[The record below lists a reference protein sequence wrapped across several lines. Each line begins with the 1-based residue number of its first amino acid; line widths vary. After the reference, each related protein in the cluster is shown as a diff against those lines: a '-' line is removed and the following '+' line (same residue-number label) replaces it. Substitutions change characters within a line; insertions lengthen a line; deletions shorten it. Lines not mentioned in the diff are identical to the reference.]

1 MKNHKIH
8 LKQNDN
14 QFPTDKEIRMSL
26 RKLGLK
32 DVVFSILK
40 TVEFAELSEK
50 DLKTV
55 ITSKPQ
61 NPLEELLKNQLLSPP
76 LSKHN
81 IDSLF
86 DKNHFKQK
94 DCHSF
99 E

>member
-26 RKLGLK
+26 QKLGLK

-50 DLKTV
+50 NLKTV

-61 NPLEELLKNQLLSPP
+61 NPLEELLKKELLNLP
-76 LSKHN
+76 LSKLN

-86 DKNHFKQK
+86 DTNPFKQ
-94 DCHSF
+94 DNCHSF
-99 E
+99 K

>member
-8 LKQNDN
+8 LKQTDS
-14 QFPTDKEIRMSL
+14 QFPTDKEIRISL

-32 DVVFSILK
+32 DVAFSILK

-50 DLKTV
+50 NLKTV

-86 DKNHFKQK
+86 DINHFKQN
-94 DCHSF
+94 DYQF
-99 E
+99 

>member
-61 NPLEELLKNQLLSPP
+61 NSLEELLKVQLLNPP
-76 LSKHN
+76 LS
-81 IDSLF
+81 
-86 DKNHFKQK
+86 
-94 DCHSF
+94 
-99 E
+99 

>member
-8 LKQNDN
+8 LKQNDS
-14 QFPTDKEIRMSL
+14 QFPTDKEIRVFL

-32 DVVFSILK
+32 DVAFSILK

-61 NPLEELLKNQLLSPP
+61 NPLEKLLKGQLL
-76 LSKHN
+76 K
-81 IDSLF
+81 
-86 DKNHFKQK
+86 
-94 DCHSF
+94 
-99 E
+99 

>member
-8 LKQNDN
+8 LKQNDS
-14 QFPTDKEIRMSL
+14 QFPTDKEIRISL

-32 DVVFSILK
+32 DVAFSILK

-61 NPLEELLKNQLLSPP
+61 NPLEELLKAQLL
-76 LSKHN
+76 K
-81 IDSLF
+81 
-86 DKNHFKQK
+86 
-94 DCHSF
+94 
-99 E
+99 